1 MKQLEIRV
9 FENTNIPFLAQM
21 IEKLKVIGCEII
33 EDKDTITIK
42 YDESLDSKLSE
53 LFNKLI

>member
-33 EDKDTITIK
+33 EDNDTITIK